1 MICGTVHPDG
11 GGLTCSEDPLHS
23 GPHRDQDAG
32 TVWFEPDPFADHELV
47 RRLPSEPHFFP
58 EKRIYTKV
66 CRASRSYPCVSID
79 RADGHTP
86 TITVGTPYL
95 RVTLR
100 PAKGGGSASWRPRT
114 LCRACAIHYRLARL
128 E

>member
-1 MICGTVHPDG
+1 MHG
-11 GGLTCSEDPLHS
+11 
-23 GPHRDQDAG
+23 GPHNDPGAG
-32 TVWFEPDPFADHELV
+32 AVWFEPDPLEGAALV

-66 CRASRSYPCVSID
+66 AHAQRAYPCVSID

-86 TITVGTPYL
+86 TISRGVAYL

-100 PAKGGGSASWRPRT
+100 PAKRGGSAGWRPRS
-114 LCRACAIHYRLARL
+114 LCAACAIRYRLARL
-128 E
+128 ER